1 MSVPVHRK
9 TINIERSIEEFL
21 HTQFAVPQSMESSI
35 NNGDSEFSSAGLD
48 KWVDL
53 MWLSNGAGKKGD
65 ALLQVD
71 VYSRAKGKKS
81 GGDRYG
87 TECARLAQEVYEAM
101 HVDTIQL
108 YNYAVPASPTI
119 LTDRRIMVLNSD
131 GKFRE
136 PQSPGI
142 QVIAGFEDG
151 IARRTLT
158 YRFLLPEDMAGLPYY
173 DD

>member
-1 MSVPVHRK
+1 MTIPANRK
-9 TINIERSIEEFL
+9 ASNIERSVKEFL
-21 HTQFAVPQSMESSI
+21 YTQFVVPESMEDNI
-35 NNGDSEFSSAGLD
+35 NDGDSEFSSAGLD
-48 KWVDL
+48 KWVDVV
-53 MWLSNGAGKKGD
+53 WLSNGAGKKGV
-65 ALLQVD
+65 ALVQFD
-71 VYSRAKGKKS
+71 VYTRSKGKKA

-87 TECARLAQEVYEAM
+87 IECARLAQAIYEAM
-101 HVDTIQL
+101 HVDTIQI

-119 LTDRRIMVLNSD
+119 LTARKIMVLNSD

-158 YRFLLPEDMAGLPYY
+158 YRLLLPEDLAGLSYY
-173 DD
+173 D

>member
-1 MSVPVHRK
+1 MSIPEHRK
-9 TINIERSIEEFL
+9 TINIERSVEEFI
-21 HTQFAVPQSMESSI
+21 QSEFVVPQSMEDSI
-35 NNGDSEFSSAGLD
+35 NNGDSEFASAGLE
-48 KWVDL
+48 KWVDV

-65 ALLQVD
+65 ALVQVD
-71 VYSRAKGKKS
+71 VYTRAKGKKS

-87 TECARLAQEVYEAM
+87 TECARLAQAFYEAM

-119 LTDRRIMVLNSD
+119 LTARRIMVLNSD

-142 QVIAGFEDG
+142 KVVAGFEDG

-158 YRFLLPEDMAGLPYY
+158 YRLLLPEDMAGLSYY
-173 DD
+173 D

>member
-1 MSVPVHRK
+1 MSIPAHRVAS
-9 TINIERSIEEFL
+9 NIERSVKEFL
-21 HTQFAVPQSMESSI
+21 YTQFVVPESMEDNI

-48 KWVDL
+48 KWVDV

-65 ALLQVD
+65 ALMQID
-71 VYSRAKGKKS
+71 VYTRSKGKVS

-87 TECARLAQEVYEAM
+87 IECARLAQEIYEAM

-108 YNYAVPASPTI
+108 YDYAVPASPTI
-119 LTDRRIMVLNSD
+119 LTARRIMVLNSD

-142 QVIAGFEDG
+142 QVISGFEDG

-158 YRFLLPEDMAGLPYY
+158 YRLLLPEDMAGLHYY